1 MRERNKINM
10 YFIISELCLII
21 FPSTFLFM
29 PITNS
34 DTFCYARYVTVAIG
48 IVFWMSGFLGY
59 GILIYLYLTK
69 MKTRK
74 TQRKCY
80 IFSNSIVSVAD
91 IVFVLGILGMITLCL
106 KNVDGLY
113 DFYTESDKSFGGSIK
128 ALKNVTGIGKN
139 SKAFSIFDKYGT
151 KTVKTIEDVVGLIGG

>member
-74 TQRKCY
+74 TQ
-80 IFSNSIVSVAD
+80 
-91 IVFVLGILGMITLCL
+91 
-106 KNVDGLY
+106 KNAIY
-113 DFYTESDKSFGGSIK
+113 FQ
-128 ALKNVTGIGKN
+128 
-139 SKAFSIFDKYGT
+139 
-151 KTVKTIEDVVGLIGG
+151 TV

>member
-10 YFIISELCLII
+10 YFIISEFCLII

-59 GILIYLYLTK
+59 GIMIYLYLTK
-69 MKTRK
+69 RK
-74 TQRKCY
+74 QGRLRENAIY
-80 IFSNSIVSVAD
+80 FQ
-91 IVFVLGILGMITLCL
+91 
-106 KNVDGLY
+106 
-113 DFYTESDKSFGGSIK
+113 
-128 ALKNVTGIGKN
+128 
-139 SKAFSIFDKYGT
+139 
-151 KTVKTIEDVVGLIGG
+151 TV

>member
-10 YFIISELCLII
+10 YFIISEFCLII

-59 GILIYLYLTK
+59 GK
-69 MKTRK
+69 ML
-74 TQRKCY
+74 Y
-80 IFSNSIVSVAD
+80 IFKQYS
-91 IVFVLGILGMITLCL
+91 
-106 KNVDGLY
+106 
-113 DFYTESDKSFGGSIK
+113 
-128 ALKNVTGIGKN
+128 
-139 SKAFSIFDKYGT
+139 
-151 KTVKTIEDVVGLIGG
+151 IGGRHSIRPRYSGDDNIMLT

>member
-34 DTFCYARYVTVAIG
+34 DTFCYSRYVTVAIG

-106 KNVDGLY
+106 LSMSSTYMGYLCLFIIVFSLNAHLLY
-113 DFYTESDKSFGGSIK
+113 SR
-128 ALKNVTGIGKN
+128 
-139 SKAFSIFDKYGT
+139 KY
-151 KTVKTIEDVVGLIGG
+151 IRE

>member
-69 MKTRK
+69 KENKEDSEKML
-74 TQRKCY
+74 Y
-80 IFSNSIVSVAD
+80 IFKQYS
-91 IVFVLGILGMITLCL
+91 
-106 KNVDGLY
+106 
-113 DFYTESDKSFGGSIK
+113 
-128 ALKNVTGIGKN
+128 
-139 SKAFSIFDKYGT
+139 
-151 KTVKTIEDVVGLIGG
+151 IGGRHSIRPRYSWDDNIMLT

>member
-10 YFIISELCLII
+10 YFIISEFCLII

-48 IVFWMSGFLGY
+48 IVFWMSGFLG
-59 GILIYLYLTK
+59 K
-69 MKTRK
+69 KKTRK

-91 IVFVLGILGMITLCL
+91 IVFVLGILGMITSCLLSMSSTYMGYLCL
-106 KNVDGLY
+106 FIIVFSLNVHLLY
-113 DFYTESDKSFGGSIK
+113 SR
-128 ALKNVTGIGKN
+128 
-139 SKAFSIFDKYGT
+139 KY
-151 KTVKTIEDVVGLIGG
+151 IRE

>member
-10 YFIISELCLII
+10 YFIISEFCLII

-59 GILIYLYLTK
+59 GIMIYLYLTK
-69 MKTRK
+69 KKTRK
-74 TQRKCY
+74 TRRKCY

-91 IVFVLGILGMITLCL
+91 IVFVLGILGMITSCLLSMSSTYMGYLCL
-106 KNVDGLY
+106 FIIVFSLNAHLLY
-113 DFYTESDKSFGGSIK
+113 SR
-128 ALKNVTGIGKN
+128 
-139 SKAFSIFDKYGT
+139 KY
-151 KTVKTIEDVVGLIGG
+151 IRE